1 MSKWTDF
8 LDENYCHEE
17 YLTGNRPCD
26 SGVLCD
32 TCQSDAAQRMYKEYL
47 KRFPE
52 EVKTKFFACGIFPNK
67 EKYPSTFEY
76 WNVDPAYWRDR
87 YECFE
92 AIDEKEAFEKF
103 KKAREGWLS
112 SGEMKHI
119 RIVEVP
125 EMIYFNKKLY
135 DAVEKGTPNLYK
147 DWK

>member
-52 EVKTKFFACGIFPNK
+52 EVKTLEEALIVFEECANK
-67 EKYPSTFEY
+67 EYEKKMENFR
-76 WNVDPAYWRDR
+76 NRNKIIPATHISP
-87 YECFE
+87 EVLKQGE
-92 AIDEKEAFEKF
+92 NE
-103 KKAREGWLS
+103 EGIP
-112 SGEMKHI
+112 K
-119 RIVEVP
+119 P
-125 EMIYFNKKLY
+125 ENKGFFF
-135 DAVEKGTPNLYK
+135 V
-147 DWK
+147 